1 MTGEQPEQPEQPDAL
16 SFQERISLEGRIAR
30 LENEMEHKAS
40 KEDVANLKVWALTAL
55 LGALVTL
62 VVAATT
68 IAARF
73 WPS

>member
-30 LENEMEHKAS
+30 LENEVEHKAS
-40 KEDVANLKVWALTAL
+40 REDMANLKVWALTAV

>member
-1 MTGEQPEQPEQPDAL
+1 MAGEQPERPDAL

-30 LENEMEHKAS
+30 LENEMEHKAGR
-40 KEDVANLKVWALTAL
+40 EDVANLKVWALTAL

-62 VVAATT
+62 AVAAATT

>member
-1 MTGEQPEQPEQPDAL
+1 MTGEQPEQPDAL

-30 LENEMEHKAS
+30 LENETKHKAS
-40 KEDVANLKVWALTAL
+40 REDVANLKVWALTAL

-62 VVAATT
+62 VVAAAT

>member
-30 LENEMEHKAS
+30 LENEVEHKAS
-40 KEDVANLKVWALTAL
+40 REDVANLKVWALTAV

>member
-30 LENEMEHKAS
+30 LENEVEHKAS
-40 KEDVANLKVWALTAL
+40 REDVANPKVWALTAV

>member
-1 MTGEQPEQPEQPDAL
+1 
-16 SFQERISLEGRIAR
+16 
-30 LENEMEHKAS
+30 MEHKAS
-40 KEDVANLKVWALTAL
+40 REDVANLKVWALTAV

>member
-1 MTGEQPEQPEQPDAL
+1 MNGEQPEPDDPI
-16 SFQERISLEGRIAR
+16 SVNVRIDIETRIAR
-30 LENEMEHKAS
+30 LENEVQHKAS